1 MTTVA
6 IVGTG
11 RMGSA
16 MARALARAGHAVI
29 VQNRTRSSC
38 EALAGEIRARIAD
51 TPAEAARAADVTI
64 TMVADDAAVRSVFTD
79 PSGLVEGA
87 HEGGVLV
94 DMSTVLPDTIRSVAE
109 AVRATGSGI
118 LDAPVSGSVALAESG
133 TLTLMVG
140 GEAADLERARPALDS
155 LAKTIFHL
163 GPLGAGAG
171 MKLAVNTVIFGL
183 NGALAEGLVLAEA
196 AGVDRALAYDVIA
209 SGAAGAPYVGY
220 KRAQFVDPD
229 TAPIAFT
236 LALTEKDLRLIT
248 ETAEALGQPLPQTA
262 VNLDLVR
269 AASTDGRAGR
279 DFAAVADE
287 LRSRRVRATVAQ

>member
-16 MARALARAGHAVI
+16 MARALARAGHDVI

-38 EALAGEIRARIAD
+38 EALAGEIRARVVD
-51 TPAEAARAADVTI
+51 TPAQAAAAADVAI
-64 TMVADDAAVRSVFTD
+64 TMLADDTAVLSVFTGPD
-79 PSGLVEGA
+79 GLVEGA
-87 HEGGVLV
+87 HQGGVLI
-94 DMSTVLPDTIRSVAE
+94 DMSTVLPDTIRSLAE

-118 LDAPVSGSVALAESG
+118 LDAPVSGSVSLAEAG
-133 TLTLMVG
+133 ALTLMVG
-140 GEAADLERARPALDS
+140 GEAADLERARPVLEG

-171 MKLAVNTVIFGL
+171 MKLAVNAVIFGL

-196 AGVDRALAYDVIA
+196 VGVDRAVAYDVIA
-209 SGAAGAPYVGY
+209 AGAAGAPYLGY
-220 KRAQFVDPD
+220 KRAQFVDPE
-229 TAPIAFT
+229 TAPVAFT

-248 ETAEALGQPLPQTA
+248 QTAEALGQPLPQTA
-262 VNLDLVR
+262 VNLELIR
-269 AASTDGRAGR
+269 AASTGGRAGR

-287 LRSRRVRATVAQ
+287 LRSRRARATVA